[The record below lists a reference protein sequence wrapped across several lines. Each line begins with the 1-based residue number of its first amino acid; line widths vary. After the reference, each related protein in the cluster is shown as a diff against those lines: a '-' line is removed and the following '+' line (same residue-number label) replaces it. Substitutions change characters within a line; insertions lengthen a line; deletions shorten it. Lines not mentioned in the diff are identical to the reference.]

1 MYFVK
6 GMVEKLKAN
15 PYLTINAS
23 KDKILIIIN
32 WERRIYL
39 AVIPIPVYPGIKR
52 IDIEILYQ

>member
-1 MYFVK
+1 
-6 GMVEKLKAN
+6 MVEKLKAN
-15 PYLTINAS
+15 PNLTINAS